1 MLKKIMIGSAVL
13 LVAALIAAMA
23 LLPGAV
29 RAVVRDS
36 DRIVSQFI
44 RTTPVLSFPGDCAEV
59 NVEIGGSVR
68 VEQSPDEKI
77 YVRVEGLFADRYNI
91 VSAEESGEDGKIL
104 TLSLDNSDAFWDE
117 SRSYLFLR
125 ALNDGDNHATVLRV
139 PKTVRVRTDN
149 PWRLSLDTGVQFA
162 NADEYRDGSWRD
174 DEAANFEAA
183 TERTARML
191 ERYRTMIEVF
201 ETELNTAASTGLARG
216 LDFDEIESDIDGIV
230 DRQYERISG
239 QIFPHRS
246 EVYDEETLLS
256 LLRSALTMRGQRMK
270 ERLLTEMGE
279 YDEYQNQFSAEADRA
294 VEAFDEIYG
303 RYLEEIADLP
313 ETSDKELLPAGEEA
327 VGRKPAETDSSEPE
341 APSEPA
347 GPAESAEAPAP
358 VEPAEPAEPSEP
370 AEPAGSEESSAPTE
384 PAE

>member
-13 LVAALIAAMA
+13 LVAALVAAMA

-59 NVEIGGSVR
+59 KVDIGGSVR

-77 YVRVEGLFADRYNI
+77 YIRVEGLLADRYHV
-91 VSAEESGEDGKIL
+91 VSSEESGEDGKIL

-125 ALNDGDNHATVLRV
+125 ALNDGDTHATVLRV
-139 PKTVRVRTDN
+139 PKTVRIRMDN

-162 NADEYRDGSWRD
+162 NADEYREGAWRD
-174 DEAANFEAA
+174 DGPASYEIDTDRA
-183 TERTARML
+183 ARML

-216 LDFDEIESDIDGIV
+216 LDFDEIEGDIDAIV
-230 DRQYERISG
+230 GRQYDRIRE
-239 QIFPHRS
+239 QIFPYKS
-246 EVYDEETLLS
+246 EIYDEETLQS
-256 LLRSALTMRGQRMK
+256 LLRSALTMRGQRVK
-270 ERLLTEMGE
+270 NRLQTEMGE
-279 YDEYQNQFSAEADRA
+279 YDGYQNEFEAETDRA
-294 VEAFDEIYG
+294 VDAFDKIYG
-303 RYLEEIADLP
+303 RYLEEASAFPEGSDTEPLP
-313 ETSDKELLPAGEEA
+313 DGGEEP
-327 VGRKPAETDSSEPE
+327 GREKPAQADNGE
-341 APSEPA
+341 AEVPSES
-347 GPAESAEAPAP
+347 GEPAEAL
-358 VEPAEPAEPSEP
+358 EPAEPAEPSEP
-370 AEPAGSEESSAPTE
+370 AEPAGSEESPAPAE

>member
-1 MLKKIMIGSAVL
+1 MLKKIMIGSAAL

-44 RTTPVLSFPGDCAEV
+44 RTTPILSFPGDCAEV
-59 NVEIGGSVR
+59 NVKIGGAVR

-117 SRSYLFLR
+117 NRSYLFLR

-139 PKTVRVRTDN
+139 PKTVRVQMEN

-162 NADEYRDGSWRD
+162 NADEYREGTWQEGNSASYKIDTDRSV
-174 DEAANFEAA
+174 
-183 TERTARML
+183 RML

-201 ETELNTAASTGLARG
+201 ETELSTAASTGLARG

-239 QIFPHRS
+239 QIFPYAS
-246 EVYDEETLLS
+246 EIYDEETLHS
-256 LLRSALTMRGQRMK
+256 LLQSALTMRGQRVK
-270 ERLLTEMGE
+270 NRLWEEMGE
-279 YDEYQNQFSAEADRA
+279 YSEYSERGERFREEADRA
-294 VEAFDEIYG
+294 VETFDEIYG
-303 RYLEEIADLP
+303 RYLEEISNLP
-313 ETSDKELLPAGEEA
+313 EVSDEEPVPDAGDEPDAGESE
-327 VGRKPAETDSSEPE
+327 KTDEEPV
-341 APSEPA
+341 PSVPA
-347 GPAESAEAPAP
+347 GPADTADPAAPVDPAEP
-358 VEPAEPAEPSEP
+358 VEPAEPAEPVEPVEP
-370 AEPAGSEESSAPTE
+370 AE
-384 PAE
+384 